1 MNTTVFTWNSILDDF
16 IHFCTTPKKNQ
27 FEHGILLVEEYDSSG
42 YLDLL
47 LSFRGIPIIALKR
60 VRIEHF
66 RHRFSLLFGPKFLCK
81 YHPLIGGEPQ
91 RFWPK
96 VVSLCLGRPVEQT
109 IVICVQ
115 KFSFKKYFRLVLKSY
130 GFTYCCQDMNKI
142 LDHFI
147 KIVLIQIFFAK
158 I

>member
-16 IHFCTTPKKNQ
+16 IYFCTTPKKNP
-27 FEHGILLVEEYDSSG
+27 FEQVILLVEEYDSSG

-96 VVSLCLGRPVEQT
+96 VVSLCLGRPVAQT

-115 KFSFKKYFRLVLKSY
+115 KISLSKNISGYFWNL
-130 GFTYCCQDMNKI
+130 
-142 LDHFI
+142 
-147 KIVLIQIFFAK
+147 IVLLIVARTWIKF
-158 I
+158 

>member
-1 MNTTVFTWNSILDDF
+1 MTSSY
-16 IHFCTTPKKNQ
+16 FCTTPKKNQ

-96 VVSLCLGRPVEQT
+96 VVSLCLGRPVGQT
-109 IVICVQ
+109 IVI
-115 KFSFKKYFRLVLKSY
+115 Y
-130 GFTYCCQDMNKI
+130 M
-142 LDHFI
+142 
-147 KIVLIQIFFAK
+147 
-158 I
+158 

>member
-1 MNTTVFTWNSILDDF
+1 MNDTGNWPLNLMNS
-16 IHFCTTPKKNQ
+16 
-27 FEHGILLVEEYDSSG
+27 ILLVEEYDSSG

-96 VVSLCLGRPVEQT
+96 VVSLCLGRPVGQT
-109 IVICVQ
+109 ILQ
-115 KFSFKKYFRLVLKSY
+115 KKCRLVFKSY
-130 GFTYCCQDMNKI
+130 CLTYLLLPGHEENSKSF
-142 LDHFI
+142 H
-147 KIVLIQIFFAK
+147 
-158 I
+158 

>member
-1 MNTTVFTWNSILDDF
+1 MNNTVFTWNSILDDF
-16 IHFCTTPKKNQ
+16 IYFCTTPNKNR
-27 FEHGILLVEEYDSSG
+27 FEHVILLVEEYDSSG

-109 IVICVQ
+109 IVIYVF
-115 KFSFKKYFRLVLKSY
+115 KFFFKKMQDSFEILLFYLLSLGHEENSKS
-130 GFTYCCQDMNKI
+130 F
-142 LDHFI
+142 H
-147 KIVLIQIFFAK
+147 
-158 I
+158 